1 MKKSKELELS
11 NSQMQKS
18 IEEKTQQYAAIE
30 DKIASFEEALGLEAE
45 NNLTISARLDNLQL
59 TNEQQLGILGQ
70 IPNGWPIENK
80 GITGNF
86 GWREHPL
93 LKRREFH
100 PGIDLRAEIGTPIYA
115 PASGVVE
122 FSGYSD
128 NGYGYNVILLHNFG
142 FKTVFAHM
150 MRKEVV
156 KAGQFVNK
164 GQLIGYSGNTGLS
177 TGPHLPTIRN
187 YIFYNYLFE
196 LPFVDK
202 SLFVKDAKKIVPSL
216 KASDIYYAK
225 GFGGVRPQVI
235 DKTKG
240 ELMLGEASITETP
253 GIIFNMTPSPGATSC
268 LGNAERDAKL
278 VCNYLGMEFN
288 EDKFSSE
295 LL

>member
-1 MKKSKELELS
+1 MLNP
-11 NSQMQKS
+11 NS
-18 IEEKTQQYAAIE
+18 AIE
-30 DKIASFEEALGLEAE
+30 
-45 NNLTISARLDNLQL
+45 R
-59 TNEQQLGILGQ
+59 
-70 IPNGWPIENK
+70 
-80 GITGNF
+80 
-86 GWREHPL
+86 
-93 LKRREFH
+93 
-100 PGIDLRAEIGTPIYA
+100 
-115 PASGVVE
+115 
-122 FSGYSD
+122 
-128 NGYGYNVILLHNFG
+128 
-142 FKTVFAHM
+142 
-150 MRKEVV
+150 V
-156 KAGQFVNK
+156 KN
-164 GQLIGYSGNTGLS
+164 
-177 TGPHLPTIRN
+177 HLA
-187 YIFYNYLFE
+187 YKLLFE

>member
-1 MKKSKELELS
+1 
-11 NSQMQKS
+11 
-18 IEEKTQQYAAIE
+18 
-30 DKIASFEEALGLEAE
+30 EALK
-45 NNLTISARLDNLQL
+45 LD
-59 TNEQQLGILGQ
+59 
-70 IPNGWPIENK
+70 
-80 GITGNF
+80 
-86 GWREHPL
+86 
-93 LKRREFH
+93 
-100 PGIDLRAEIGTPIYA
+100 
-115 PASGVVE
+115 
-122 FSGYSD
+122 
-128 NGYGYNVILLHNFG
+128 
-142 FKTVFAHM
+142 KTVLKVTFNMFKDA
-150 MRKEVV
+150 
-156 KAGQFVNK
+156 
-164 GQLIGYSGNTGLS
+164 
-177 TGPHLPTIRN
+177 TIRN

-196 LPFVDK
+196 LPFIDK

-278 VCNYLGMEFN
+278 ICNYLGMEFN

>member
-1 MKKSKELELS
+1 
-11 NSQMQKS
+11 
-18 IEEKTQQYAAIE
+18 
-30 DKIASFEEALGLEAE
+30 D
-45 NNLTISARLDNLQL
+45 
-59 TNEQQLGILGQ
+59 
-70 IPNGWPIENK
+70 
-80 GITGNF
+80 
-86 GWREHPL
+86 
-93 LKRREFH
+93 
-100 PGIDLRAEIGTPIYA
+100 
-115 PASGVVE
+115 
-122 FSGYSD
+122 
-128 NGYGYNVILLHNFG
+128 
-142 FKTVFAHM
+142 KTVLKVTFNMFKDA
-150 MRKEVV
+150 
-156 KAGQFVNK
+156 
-164 GQLIGYSGNTGLS
+164 
-177 TGPHLPTIRN
+177 TIRN

-196 LPFVDK
+196 LPFIDK

-278 VCNYLGMEFN
+278 ICNYLGMEFN

>member
-1 MKKSKELELS
+1 KVTFNM
-11 NSQMQKS
+11 
-18 IEEKTQQYAAIE
+18 
-30 DKIASFEEALGLEAE
+30 
-45 NNLTISARLDNLQL
+45 
-59 TNEQQLGILGQ
+59 
-70 IPNGWPIENK
+70 
-80 GITGNF
+80 
-86 GWREHPL
+86 
-93 LKRREFH
+93 
-100 PGIDLRAEIGTPIYA
+100 
-115 PASGVVE
+115 
-122 FSGYSD
+122 
-128 NGYGYNVILLHNFG
+128 
-142 FKTVFAHM
+142 FKDA
-150 MRKEVV
+150 
-156 KAGQFVNK
+156 
-164 GQLIGYSGNTGLS
+164 
-177 TGPHLPTIRN
+177 TIRN

-196 LPFVDK
+196 LPFIDK

-278 VCNYLGMEFN
+278 ICNYLGMEFN

>member
-1 MKKSKELELS
+1 
-11 NSQMQKS
+11 
-18 IEEKTQQYAAIE
+18 
-30 DKIASFEEALGLEAE
+30 
-45 NNLTISARLDNLQL
+45 
-59 TNEQQLGILGQ
+59 
-70 IPNGWPIENK
+70 
-80 GITGNF
+80 
-86 GWREHPL
+86 
-93 LKRREFH
+93 LKVTF
-100 PGIDLRAEIGTPIYA
+100 
-115 PASGVVE
+115 
-122 FSGYSD
+122 
-128 NGYGYNVILLHNFG
+128 NM
-142 FKTVFAHM
+142 FKDA
-150 MRKEVV
+150 
-156 KAGQFVNK
+156 
-164 GQLIGYSGNTGLS
+164 
-177 TGPHLPTIRN
+177 TIRN

>member
-1 MKKSKELELS
+1 M
-11 NSQMQKS
+11 
-18 IEEKTQQYAAIE
+18 
-30 DKIASFEEALGLEAE
+30 
-45 NNLTISARLDNLQL
+45 
-59 TNEQQLGILGQ
+59 
-70 IPNGWPIENK
+70 
-80 GITGNF
+80 
-86 GWREHPL
+86 
-93 LKRREFH
+93 
-100 PGIDLRAEIGTPIYA
+100 
-115 PASGVVE
+115 
-122 FSGYSD
+122 
-128 NGYGYNVILLHNFG
+128 
-142 FKTVFAHM
+142 FKDA
-150 MRKEVV
+150 
-156 KAGQFVNK
+156 
-164 GQLIGYSGNTGLS
+164 
-177 TGPHLPTIRN
+177 TIRN

-196 LPFVDK
+196 LPFIDK

-288 EDKFSSE
+288 KDKFSSE